1 MTVDFYRLDRAPA
14 AVPLA
19 PDLRIAWWQPDRDGL
34 PSRGSRRPVN
44 YWWWAL
50 ARMGAFSRRGFAE
63 LRIEREGRVVHR
75 LIVTPRWYRFPFMG
89 ADDLQIGDVW
99 TAPEARRQQLARIA
113 IAEAQRRFGADGTA
127 IWYVVDARNRA
138 SAELARSCGY
148 RHAAV
153 GRRTRR
159 LGLSL
164 LGQYVVDR
172 LV

>member
-1 MTVDFYRLDRAPA
+1 MVDFYRLDRPRE

-19 PDLRIAWWQPDRDGL
+19 PGLRIAWWQPDRDGL
-34 PSRGSRRPVN
+34 PGRGSRRPVN

-50 ARMGAFSRRGFAE
+50 ARIGAFSRRGFAE

-99 TAPEARRQQLARIA
+99 TAPAARRQKLARIA
-113 IAEAQRRFGADGTA
+113 IAEAQRRFRADGTA
-127 IWYVVDARNRA
+127 IWYVVEVGNQA
-138 SAELARSCGY
+138 SAELARSCGC

-159 LGLSL
+159 LGLAL
-164 LGQYVVDR
+164 LGQYVIDR
-172 LV
+172 PI